1 MKIKKIEMFLTS
13 MELLQPF
20 RTHLGTVSERESILL
35 KMTDTDGVSGW
46 GEVVAFSSPWYT
58 EETIQTSWHMLEDYF
73 IPFLLQGQWEH
84 PGEIHDALLVWKG
97 NPMAR
102 AGVEMAAWDLFA
114 KKAGKSLG
122 DFIGGTRKK
131 VEAGV
136 VVSVDSPSSMIEA
149 ITLRLKEGYGRV
161 KVKIDPRY
169 DFDML
174 HAIRNEFPKL
184 ALMADANSAYSLNDV
199 DRLRKLDAFQLL
211 MIEQPLASDDIVEH
225 AELQTKLTTPI
236 CLDESIVS
244 YQDAANAIKLGSCQV
259 INIKIGRVGGLTNA
273 IRIHDLCRRNGI
285 PVWCGGML
293 ETGISRLFNI
303 ALATLPNFTIPGDI
317 SASSRYWKKD
327 VIEPEVVVKQGKIT
341 VPKSPGIGCMVNE
354 RFVRDLSKKT
364 KCFQE
369 KVL

>member
-1 MKIKKIEMFLTS
+1 MKIKQIEMFLTK

-20 RTHLGTVSERESILL
+20 RTHSGTVSDRESILL

-58 EETIQTSWHMLEDYF
+58 EETIQTSWHMLKDFF
-73 IPFLLQGQWEH
+73 IPSLLQEEWEH
-84 PGEIHDALLVWKG
+84 PSEIHDVLLVWKG

-114 KKAGKSLG
+114 KKAGKSLA

-136 VVSVDSPSSMIEA
+136 VVSVDSPSSMIETIA
-149 ITLRLKEGYGRV
+149 LRVKEGYRRV
-161 KVKIDPRY
+161 KVKVDPGY
-169 DFDML
+169 DYELL
-174 HAIRNEFPKL
+174 HAIRSEFPKL
-184 ALMADANSAYSLNDV
+184 ALMADANSAYT
-199 DRLRKLDAFQLL
+199 LDDSERIRNLDEFQLM

-225 AELQTKLTTPI
+225 AELQQQLTTPI

-244 YQDAANAIKLGSCQV
+244 YKDAVNAIKLGSCQV

-273 IRIHDLCRRNGI
+273 IRIHDLSKRNGL

-303 ALATLPNFTIPGDI
+303 ALASLPNFTIPGDI

-327 VIEPEVVVKQGKIT
+327 VIEPEVVVTEGKIT
-341 VPKSPGIGCMVNE
+341 VPTSPGIGYRVNE
-354 RFVRDLSKKT
+354 SYIRNISTKT
-364 KCFQE
+364 KAFQ
-369 KVL
+369 KKDL